1 MVCRKCNSTRVKFWN
16 GWELCD
22 NCGYRYHTET
32 KISPDDITCDKC
44 ERRNQSEKCPNC
56 GGDPIQKVGI
66 NKHCEYCDFYW

>member
-44 ERRNQSEKCPNC
+44 EIMDRNDEEVK
-56 GGDPIQKVGI
+56 
-66 NKHCEYCDFYW
+66 E

>member
-32 KISPDDITCDKC
+32 KISPDDIICDKC
-44 ERRNQSEKCPNC
+44 ERRNHCILYYE
-56 GGDPIQKVGI
+56 GGLTI
-66 NKHCEYCDFYW
+66 CADFKGV